1 MFPNFTSIQVFYVP
15 HLHPHLPDC
24 HDVLDFFLDQTRG
37 ETYETWWDMMRH
49 AKWTN
54 SRVC

>member
-1 MFPNFTSIQVFYVP
+1 MFPNFTSIQVLYVP

-37 ETYETWWDMMRH
+37 EAYETWWEMMRH
-49 AKWTN
+49 GTWSN
-54 SRVC
+54 SKVC